1 MKGGGNYY
9 SVLCAP
15 CDGQKSN
22 KDNQKTENDIDLI

>member
-15 CDGQKSN
+15 CVNQKSN
-22 KDNQKTENDIDLI
+22 KDNQITENDIDLI